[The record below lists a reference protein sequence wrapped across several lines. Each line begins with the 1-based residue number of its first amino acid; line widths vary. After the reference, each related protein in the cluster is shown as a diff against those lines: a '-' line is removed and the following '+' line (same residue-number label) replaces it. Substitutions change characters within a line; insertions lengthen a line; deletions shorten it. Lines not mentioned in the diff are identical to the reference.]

1 MLCGD
6 SKKYFKFIDSYYFN
20 NQIKYAKL
28 IEFINLGE
36 IMKII
41 KYEIKHCNAGWRDFS
56 FLKIITDEGISGIS
70 EYNECYGSPGLSII
84 IRRFMDK
91 ILDHDPI
98 CHEKIH
104 QFLYASS
111 RQAPGGIAQ
120 QAIAAIENALLDIKG
135 KYLNVPV
142 HTLLGGAIRDKLP
155 LYWSHC
161 GTYRISEELSK
172 IMEKPQVKTLEDLK
186 QLGKDVKDAGYKG
199 LKTNIFTFAET
210 PILEMQGFAG
220 KPGWPELNVDKHII
234 NGLVKQIDALRSGA
248 GEDMGIHLDLNF
260 NFKTEGYLQITRALD
275 DLKLTW
281 FEIDLYHPE
290 GLRRIRDANKTPI
303 ASCESL
309 FGIREFRPF
318 FENASM
324 DVAIIDIPW
333 NGIWLGMKIAAMA
346 EAYETNVAPHNF
358 YGNLST
364 LMSAHFCA
372 AVPNFRVM
380 EIDPDDVPW
389 KDDILSWKPEI
400 INGDLL
406 VPHKPGWGAELNE
419 EIFKIHPPKFIKE

>member
-1 MLCGD
+1 MV
-6 SKKYFKFIDSYYFN
+6 I
-20 NQIKYAKL
+20 IKNISSLLTVIIL
-28 IEFINLGE
+28 IIRLNIQNDYISINLGG
-36 IMKII
+36 IMKI
-41 KYEIKHCNAGWRDFS
+41 KNYEIMHCNAGWRDFS
-56 FLKIITDEGISGIS
+56 FLRIITDEGITGIA
-70 EYNECYGSPGLSII
+70 EYNECYGSPGLSMI
-84 IRRFMDK
+84 IRKFMDK
-91 ILDHDPI
+91 IINHDPI

-135 KYLNVPV
+135 KYLNVSV
-142 HTLLGGAIRDKLP
+142 HTLLGGAIRDRLP

-199 LKTNIFTFAET
+199 LKTNIFTFEET

-220 KPGWPELNVDKHII
+220 KPGWPELNVDNHII
-234 NGLVKQIDALRSGA
+234 DSLLKQIDALRSGA
-248 GEDMGIHLDLNF
+248 GNSMGIHLDLNF

-389 KDDILSWKPEI
+389 KDDILTWKPEI
-400 INGDLL
+400 IDGDLI
-406 VPHKPGWGAELNE
+406 VPNQPGWGAELNE
-419 EIFKIHPPKFIKE
+419 EIFKEHPPKFIKE

>member
-1 MLCGD
+1 
-6 SKKYFKFIDSYYFN
+6 
-20 NQIKYAKL
+20 
-28 IEFINLGE
+28 
-36 IMKII
+36 MKI
-41 KYEIKHCNAGWRDFS
+41 KAYEIKHCNAGWRDFS
-56 FLKIITDEGISGIS
+56 FLKITTDEGISGIA

-220 KPGWPELNVDKHII
+220 KSGWPELNVDKHII

>member
-1 MLCGD
+1 
-6 SKKYFKFIDSYYFN
+6 
-20 NQIKYAKL
+20 
-28 IEFINLGE
+28 
-36 IMKII
+36 MKII

-56 FLKIITDEGISGIS
+56 FLKIITDEGVSGIS
-70 EYNECYGSPGLSII
+70 EYNECYGSPGLSTI

-161 GTYRISEELSK
+161 GTYRISEALSK

-220 KPGWPELNVDKHII
+220 KSGWPELNVDKHII
-234 NGLVKQIDALRSGA
+234 NGLIKQIDALRSGA

-281 FEIDLYHPE
+281 FEIDTYHPE

>member
-1 MLCGD
+1 
-6 SKKYFKFIDSYYFN
+6 
-20 NQIKYAKL
+20 
-28 IEFINLGE
+28 
-36 IMKII
+36 MKIK

-56 FLKIITDEGISGIS
+56 FLKIVTDEGISGIS
-70 EYNECYGSPGLSII
+70 EYNECYGSPGLSTI

-91 ILDHDPI
+91 IVDHDPI

-172 IMEKPQVKTLEDLK
+172 IMKKPQVKTLEDLK

-199 LKTNIFTFAET
+199 LKTNIFTFAQT
-210 PILEMQGFAG
+210 PILEMQGFG
-220 KPGWPELNVDKHII
+220 RDSGWPELNVDKHII
-234 NGLVKQIDALRSGA
+234 NGLIKQIDSLRSGA
-248 GEDMGIHLDLNF
+248 GDDMGIHLDLNF

-333 NGIWLGMKIAAMA
+333 NGIWLGMKIAAIA
-346 EAYETNVAPHNF
+346 ESYETNVAPHNF

-389 KDDILSWKPEI
+389 KDDILTWKPEI

-419 EIFKIHPPKFIKE
+419 EIFNMHPPKFIEE

>member
-1 MLCGD
+1 MV
-6 SKKYFKFIDSYYFN
+6 I
-20 NQIKYAKL
+20 IKNISSLLTVIIL
-28 IEFINLGE
+28 IIRLNIQNDYIFINLGG
-36 IMKII
+36 IMKI
-41 KYEIKHCNAGWRDFS
+41 KNYEIMHCNAGWRDFS
-56 FLKIITDEGISGIS
+56 FLRIITDEGITGIA
-70 EYNECYGSPGLSII
+70 EYNECYGSPGLSMI
-84 IRRFMDK
+84 IRKFMDK
-91 ILDHDPI
+91 IINHDPI

-120 QAIAAIENALLDIKG
+120 QAIAVIENALLDIKG

-142 HTLLGGAIRDKLP
+142 HTLLGGAIRDRLP

-199 LKTNIFTFAET
+199 LKTNIFTFEET

-220 KPGWPELNVDKHII
+220 KPGWPELNVDNHII
-234 NGLVKQIDALRSGA
+234 DSLLKQIDALRSGA
-248 GEDMGIHLDLNF
+248 GNSMGIHLDLNF

-389 KDDILSWKPEI
+389 KDDILTWKPEI
-400 INGDLL
+400 IDGDLI
-406 VPHKPGWGAELNE
+406 VPNQPGWGAELNE
-419 EIFKIHPPKFIKE
+419 EIFKEHPPKFIKE

>member
-1 MLCGD
+1 
-6 SKKYFKFIDSYYFN
+6 
-20 NQIKYAKL
+20 
-28 IEFINLGE
+28 
-36 IMKII
+36 MKIV

-186 QLGKDVKDAGYKG
+186 QLGKDVKDEGYKG

-380 EIDPDDVPW
+380 E
-389 KDDILSWKPEI
+389 
-400 INGDLL
+400 
-406 VPHKPGWGAELNE
+406 
-419 EIFKIHPPKFIKE
+419 